1 MKIRSTYILSNLN
14 IKENAPTVEKYPSFD
29 FTRVTLQL
37 LWITVLI
44 AATFWIMRPFLPS
57 VIWAGMIVVATW
69 PLMMKL
75 ETWLWGKRAPAVT
88 VMTVA
93 MLFLFIVPFS
103 LAIVAIIENA
113 DQITAWVNPLT
124 TKTLPALHSWLN
136 GIPVVGP
143 KLAAAWQN
151 SVAGPEGLSV
161 RLAPYAGKILTWFL
175 SQAGSVGMIA
185 LQFLFTVIIAAVFY
199 AKGEVVSVTV
209 IRFARRLGGNSG
221 EEVVLLAARTV
232 RGVALGVVGTA
243 LIQSLLAGI
252 GVAVCGVPAATILT
266 ALMFMLC
273 IAQLGPS
280 LVLIPAVIWLY
291 YSGQTT
297 WGTALL
303 IWSIFVSTLD
313 NLVRPLLIRIGA
325 DLPFFLIFAGVIG
338 GLIGFGIVG
347 LFIGPVVLSVTYR
360 LVAVWIDHK
369 EDTSEHDHSQRNE
382 VL

>member
-1 MKIRSTYILSNLN
+1 M
-14 IKENAPTVEKYPSFD
+14 TVEKHPSLD
-29 FTRVTLQL
+29 LTRVTLQL
-37 LWITVLI
+37 LWIAVLI
-44 AATFWIMRPFLPS
+44 AATFWIMRPFLAS
-57 VIWAGMIVVATW
+57 LLWAAMIVAATW
-69 PLMMKL
+69 PLMLKL
-75 ETWLWGKRAPAVT
+75 ETWLWGKRALAVT

-113 DQITAWVNPLT
+113 DQITAWVNTLT
-124 TKTLPALHSWLN
+124 TEIMPALPGQLA

-143 KLAAAWQN
+143 KLAAGWQ
-151 SVAGPEGLSV
+151 SFMAGPEGLSA
-161 RLAPYAGKILTWFL
+161 RLAPYAGKILNWFL

-185 LQFLFTVIIAAVFY
+185 LQFLFTVLIAAVFY
-199 AKGEVVSVTV
+199 AKGEVVSMAV
-209 IRFARRLGGNSG
+209 IRFARRMGGNQG
-221 EEVVLLAARTV
+221 EEVVVLAAQTV

-266 ALMFMLC
+266 ALMLMLC

-313 NLVRPLLIRIGA
+313 NFVRPLLIRIGA

-338 GLIGFGIVG
+338 GLVGFGIVG
-347 LFIGPVVLSVTYR
+347 LFIGPVVLAIAYR
-360 LVAVWIDHK
+360 LLAVWVENTEVSPEVKQPEK
-369 EDTSEHDHSQRNE
+369 ESKS
-382 VL
+382 